1 MHRLLRHYSAKMQ
14 CRAILVVGLFTL
26 ASGLK
31 VDDLKKDPAGPGQA
45 ETTMGAACA
54 ECAKSAPYL
63 DKSDDCS
70 CHATDIMRTFE
81 NDATKKLTS
90 AKKYGSETV
99 NTGASELT
107 SGWHWHCRP
116 VTATKG
122 VWKQCS

>member
-31 VDDLKKDPAGPGQA
+31 VDDLKKDPAGPGQPEA
-45 ETTMGAACA
+45 TMDAACA

-63 DKSDDCS
+63 DTGDDCV

-81 NDATKKLTS
+81 NDATKKLTTRS
-90 AKKYGSETV
+90 KYGFKTEQ
-99 NTGASELT
+99 TGVAKLA
-107 SGWHWHCRP
+107 SGWMWHCRP
-116 VTATKG
+116 ISATPG
-122 VWKQCS
+122 VWHQC